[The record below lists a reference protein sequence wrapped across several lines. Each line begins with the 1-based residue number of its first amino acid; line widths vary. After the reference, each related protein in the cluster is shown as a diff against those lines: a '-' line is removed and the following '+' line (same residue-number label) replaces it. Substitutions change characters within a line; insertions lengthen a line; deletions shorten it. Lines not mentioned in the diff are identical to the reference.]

1 MQASSGIS
9 GNSLSLYKMKLL
21 QNYASPLIGP
31 LKDQRFREGEPYRL
45 MHFVVRQPVEEGL
58 LLYNVLTRAI
68 VLLTPEEARTM
79 EEDAAAVPELIAKWF
94 AVPLSFDDRNLAR
107 EVRAVGKMLEKCP
120 KGITGYTI
128 LTTTDCN
135 ARCFYCYEKGRRR
148 IPMTDRTARKAAE
161 FILRNSPGE
170 KVHLRWFGGEP
181 LYNKGVISLICGLLR
196 DAKVDYRSS
205 MVSNGYL
212 FDDQTI
218 AEAVGLWNLEKVQ
231 ITLDGTEEIYN
242 RSKAFIHTEGSP
254 YRRVLDNISRLLQAG
269 IRVNVR
275 LNIDRHNA
283 DDLFKLA
290 DILIAKHGGNKLFT
304 VYSHALFDVAES
316 AVSHTDAQRRDL
328 FETRMRLQEK
338 LRKGN
343 ISVDHKLPDKLKLH
357 RCMADSDTNILILP
371 DGHLGKCE
379 HFSDDHWVGDLD
391 SAERDETMLTEF
403 KRLREEIDA
412 CTDCPFYPDCFRLA
426 LCDEAAHC
434 YPEEREEKLQET
446 CQSLLSFYQKRK
458 DEVSD

>member
-1 MQASSGIS
+1 
-9 GNSLSLYKMKLL
+9 MKLL
-21 QNYASPLIGP
+21 QNYASPLVGL
-31 LKDQRFREGEPYRL
+31 LKDQLFREGEPYRL

-58 LLYNVLTRAI
+58 LLYNVLTRAV
-68 VLLTPEEARTM
+68 VLLAPEEARTM
-79 EEDAAAVPELIAKWF
+79 EEDAAAIPELIAKWF

-107 EVRAVGKMLEKCP
+107 EVRAVGKMLEKRP

-170 KVHLRWFGGEP
+170 KIRFRWFGGEP
-181 LYNKGVISLICGLLR
+181 LYNKRVISLICGLLR
-196 DAKVDYRSS
+196 DAKADYAST

-212 FDDQTI
+212 FDDETI
-218 AEAVGLWNLEKVQ
+218 TEAVGLWNLKKVQ
-231 ITLDGTEEIYN
+231 ITLDGTEEVYN
-242 RSKAFIHTEGSP
+242 RSKAFIQTEGSP
-254 YRRVLDNISRLLQAG
+254 YRRVLENVHRLLKAG

-283 DDLFKLA
+283 DDLFDLA
-290 DILIAKHGGNKLFT
+290 DVLIAKYGGNELFT
-304 VYSHALFDVAES
+304 VYSHSLFETGTAES
-316 AVSHTDAQRRDL
+316 AVSHSDAQRRDL

-338 LRKGN
+338 LRRGK
-343 ISVDHKLPDKLKLH
+343 IAVDQKLPEKLKLH
-357 RCMADSDTNILILP
+357 RCMADSDASIVILP

-379 HFSDDHWVGDLD
+379 HYSDGHWFGDLD
-391 SAERDETMLTEF
+391 SAERDESVPEEF
-403 KRLREEIDA
+403 KRLREEIEA
-412 CTDCPFYPDCFRLA
+412 CADCPFYPDCFRLT
-426 LCDEAAHC
+426 LCEEAAHC
-434 YPEEREEKLQET
+434 HPEEREEKLEEAR
-446 CQSLLSFYQKRK
+446 QSLLSFYQKRK

>member
-1 MQASSGIS
+1 
-9 GNSLSLYKMKLL
+9 MKLL
-21 QNYASPLIGP
+21 QNYASPLVGP

-58 LLYNVLTRAI
+58 LLYNVLTRAV

-79 EEDAAAVPELIAKWF
+79 DENAAAVPELVAKWF
-94 AVPLSFDDRNLAR
+94 AVPSSFDDRNLAR
-107 EVRAVGKMLEKCP
+107 EVRAVGKMLEKHP
-120 KGITGYTI
+120 KGISGYTI

-135 ARCFYCYEKGRRR
+135 ARCFYCCEKGRRK

-161 FILRNSPGE
+161 FILRNNPGE

-196 DAKVDYRSS
+196 DAKVDYHSS

-212 FDDQTI
+212 FDDETI
-218 AEAVGLWNLEKVQ
+218 DEAVGLWNLKKVQ
-231 ITLDGTEEIYN
+231 ITLDGTEEVYN
-242 RSKAFIHTEGSP
+242 RIKAFIYAEGSP
-254 YRRVLDNISRLLQAG
+254 YRRVLENIHRLLKAG

-304 VYSHALFDVAES
+304 VYSHSLFETGPSES
-316 AVSHTDAQRRDL
+316 AVSHTDARRRNL
-328 FETRMRLQEK
+328 FETRIRLQEK
-338 LRKGN
+338 LKRGR
-343 ISVDHKLPDKLKLH
+343 IAIDHKLPDKLKLH

-371 DGHLGKCE
+371 DGHLGKCD
-379 HFSDDHWVGDLD
+379 FSDEWVGDLE
-391 SAERDETMLTEF
+391 SAERDEKKLTEF

-412 CTDCPFYPDCFRLA
+412 CANCPFYPDCFRLT

-434 YPEEREEKLQET
+434 YPEEREEKLEET
-446 CQSLLSFYQKRK
+446 RQSLLSFYQKRK

>member
-1 MQASSGIS
+1 
-9 GNSLSLYKMKLL
+9 MKLL
-21 QNYASPLIGP
+21 QNYASTLVGL
-31 LKDQRFREGEPYRL
+31 LKDQQFRDGESYRL

-58 LLYNVLTRAI
+58 LLYNVLTRAV

-79 EEDAAAVPELIAKWF
+79 EEDVAAVPELVAKWF
-94 AVPLSFDDRNLAR
+94 AVPSSFDDRNLAR
-107 EVRAVGKMLEKCP
+107 EVRAVGKMLEKQP
-120 KGITGYTI
+120 KGISGYTI

-135 ARCFYCYEKGRRR
+135 ARCFYCCEKGRRK

-161 FILRNSPGE
+161 FILRNNPGE

-196 DAKVDYRSS
+196 DAKVDFQSS

-212 FDDQTI
+212 FDDETI
-218 AEAVGLWNLEKVQ
+218 DEAVGLWNLKKVQ
-231 ITLDGTEEIYN
+231 ITLDGTEEVYN
-242 RSKAFIHTEGSP
+242 RSKAFIYAEGSP
-254 YRRVLDNISRLLQAG
+254 YRRVLENLHRLLKAG

-304 VYSHALFDVAES
+304 VYSHSLFETGPSES
-316 AVSHTDAQRRDL
+316 AVSHTDARRRNL
-328 FETRMRLQEK
+328 FETRMRLQDK
-338 LRKGN
+338 LKRGM
-343 ISVDHKLPDKLKLH
+343 IAVDHKLPDKLKLH

-371 DGHLGKCE
+371 DGHLGKCD
-379 HFSDDHWVGDLD
+379 FSDEWVGDLE
-391 SAERDETMLTEF
+391 STERDEKKLTEF

-412 CTDCPFYPDCFRLA
+412 CADCPFYPDCFRLT
-426 LCDEAAHC
+426 LCEEAAHC
-434 YPEEREEKLQET
+434 HPEEREEKLQET
-446 CQSLLSFYQKRK
+446 RQSLLSFYQKRK

>member
-1 MQASSGIS
+1 
-9 GNSLSLYKMKLL
+9 MKLL
-21 QNYASPLIGP
+21 QNYASTLVGL
-31 LKDQRFREGEPYRL
+31 LKDQQFRDGESYRL

-58 LLYNVLTRAI
+58 LLYNVLTRAV

-79 EEDAAAVPELIAKWF
+79 EEDVAAVPELVAKWF
-94 AVPLSFDDRNLAR
+94 AVPSFFDDRNLAR
-107 EVRAVGKMLEKCP
+107 EVRAVGKMLEKQP
-120 KGITGYTI
+120 KGISGYTI

-135 ARCFYCYEKGRRR
+135 ARCFYCCEKGRRK

-161 FILRNSPGE
+161 FILRNNPGE

-196 DAKVDYRSS
+196 DAKVDFQSS

-212 FDDQTI
+212 FDDETI
-218 AEAVGLWNLEKVQ
+218 DEAVGLWNLKKVQ
-231 ITLDGTEEIYN
+231 ITLDGTEEVYN
-242 RSKAFIHTEGSP
+242 RSKAFIYAEGSP
-254 YRRVLDNISRLLQAG
+254 YRRVLENLHRLLKAG

-304 VYSHALFDVAES
+304 VYSHSLFETGPSES
-316 AVSHTDAQRRDL
+316 AVSHTDARRRNL
-328 FETRMRLQEK
+328 FETRMRLQDK
-338 LRKGN
+338 LKRGM
-343 ISVDHKLPDKLKLH
+343 IAVDHKLPDKLKLH

-371 DGHLGKCE
+371 DGHLGKCD
-379 HFSDDHWVGDLD
+379 FSDEWVGDLE
-391 SAERDETMLTEF
+391 STERDEKKLTEF

-412 CTDCPFYPDCFRLA
+412 CADCPFYPDCFRLT
-426 LCDEAAHC
+426 LCEEAAHC
-434 YPEEREEKLQET
+434 HPEEREEKLQET
-446 CQSLLSFYQKRK
+446 RQSLLSFYQKKK

>member
-1 MQASSGIS
+1 
-9 GNSLSLYKMKLL
+9 MKLL
-21 QNYASPLIGP
+21 QNYASTLVGL
-31 LKDQRFREGEPYRL
+31 LKDQQFRDGESYRL

-58 LLYNVLTRAI
+58 LLYNVLTRAV

-79 EEDAAAVPELIAKWF
+79 EEDVAAVPELVAKWF
-94 AVPLSFDDRNLAR
+94 AVPSSFDDRSLAR
-107 EVRAVGKMLEKCP
+107 EVRAVGKMLEKQP
-120 KGITGYTI
+120 KGISGYTI

-135 ARCFYCYEKGRRR
+135 ARCFYCCEKGRRK

-161 FILRNSPGE
+161 FILRNNPGE

-196 DAKVDYRSS
+196 DAKVDFQSS

-212 FDDQTI
+212 FDDETI
-218 AEAVGLWNLEKVQ
+218 DEAVGLWNLKKVQ
-231 ITLDGTEEIYN
+231 ITLDGTEEVYN
-242 RSKAFIHTEGSP
+242 RSKAFIYAEGSP
-254 YRRVLDNISRLLQAG
+254 YRRVLENLHRLLKAG

-304 VYSHALFDVAES
+304 VYSHSLFETGPSES
-316 AVSHTDAQRRDL
+316 AVSHTDARRRNL
-328 FETRMRLQEK
+328 FETRMRLQDK
-338 LRKGN
+338 LKRGM
-343 ISVDHKLPDKLKLH
+343 IAVDHKLPDKLKLH

-371 DGHLGKCE
+371 DGHLGKCD
-379 HFSDDHWVGDLD
+379 FSDEWVGDLE
-391 SAERDETMLTEF
+391 STERDEKKLTEF

-412 CTDCPFYPDCFRLA
+412 CADCPFYPDCFRLT
-426 LCDEAAHC
+426 LCEEAAHC
-434 YPEEREEKLQET
+434 HPEEREEKLQET
-446 CQSLLSFYQKRK
+446 RQSLLSFYQKKK

>member
-1 MQASSGIS
+1 
-9 GNSLSLYKMKLL
+9 MKLL

-45 MHFVVRQPVEEGL
+45 MNFVVRQPVEEGL
-58 LLYNVLTRAI
+58 LLYNVLTRAV

-79 EEDAAAVPELIAKWF
+79 EEDVAAVPELVAKWF
-94 AVPLSFDDRNLAR
+94 AVPSSFDDRNLAR
-107 EVRAVGKMLEKCP
+107 EVRAVGKMLEKQP
-120 KGITGYTI
+120 KGISGYTI

-135 ARCFYCYEKGRRR
+135 ARCFYCCEKGRRK

-161 FILRNSPGE
+161 FILRNNPGE

-196 DAKVDYRSS
+196 DAKVDFQSS

-212 FDDQTI
+212 FDDETI
-218 AEAVGLWNLEKVQ
+218 DEAVGLWNLKKVQ
-231 ITLDGTEEIYN
+231 ITLDGTEEVYN
-242 RSKAFIHTEGSP
+242 RSKAFIYAEGSP
-254 YRRVLDNISRLLQAG
+254 YRRVLENLHRLLKAG

-304 VYSHALFDVAES
+304 VYSHSLFETGPSES
-316 AVSHTDAQRRDL
+316 AVSHTDARRRNL
-328 FETRMRLQEK
+328 FETRMRLQDK
-338 LRKGN
+338 LKRGM
-343 ISVDHKLPDKLKLH
+343 IAVDHKLPDKLKLH

-371 DGHLGKCE
+371 DGHLGKCD
-379 HFSDDHWVGDLD
+379 FSDEWVGDLE
-391 SAERDETMLTEF
+391 STERDEKKLTEF

-412 CTDCPFYPDCFRLA
+412 CADCPFYPDCFRLT
-426 LCDEAAHC
+426 LCEEAAHC
-434 YPEEREEKLQET
+434 HPEEREEKLEEAR
-446 CQSLLSFYQKRK
+446 QSLLSFYQKRK

>member
-1 MQASSGIS
+1 
-9 GNSLSLYKMKLL
+9 MKLL
-21 QNYASPLIGP
+21 QNYASPFVGL
-31 LKDQRFREGEPYRL
+31 LKDQQFREGEPYRL
-45 MHFVVRQPVEEGL
+45 MPFVVWQPVEEGL
-58 LLYNVLTRAI
+58 LLYNVLTRAV

-79 EEDAAAVPELIAKWF
+79 EEDVAAVPELVAKWF
-94 AVPLSFDDRNLAR
+94 AVPSFFDDRNLAR
-107 EVRAVGKMLEKCP
+107 EVRAVGKMLEKQP
-120 KGITGYTI
+120 KGISGYTI

-135 ARCFYCYEKGRRR
+135 ARCFYCCEKGRRK

-161 FILRNSPGE
+161 FILRNNPGE

-196 DAKVDYRSS
+196 DAKVDFQSS

-212 FDDQTI
+212 FDDETI
-218 AEAVGLWNLEKVQ
+218 DEAVGLWNLKKVQ
-231 ITLDGTEEIYN
+231 ITLDGTEEVYN
-242 RSKAFIHTEGSP
+242 RSKAFIYAEGSP
-254 YRRVLDNISRLLQAG
+254 YRRVLENLHRLLKAG

-304 VYSHALFDVAES
+304 VYSHSLFETGPSES
-316 AVSHTDAQRRDL
+316 AVSHTDARRRNL
-328 FETRMRLQEK
+328 FETRMRLQDK
-338 LRKGN
+338 LKRGM
-343 ISVDHKLPDKLKLH
+343 IAVDHKLPDKLKLH

-371 DGHLGKCE
+371 DGHLGKCD
-379 HFSDDHWVGDLD
+379 FSDEWVGDLE
-391 SAERDETMLTEF
+391 STERDEKKLTEF

-412 CTDCPFYPDCFRLA
+412 CADCPFYPDCFRLT
-426 LCDEAAHC
+426 LCEEAAHC
-434 YPEEREEKLQET
+434 HPEEREEKLQET
-446 CQSLLSFYQKRK
+446 RQSLLSFYQKKK

>member
-1 MQASSGIS
+1 
-9 GNSLSLYKMKLL
+9 MKLL
-21 QNYASPLIGP
+21 QNYASTLVGL
-31 LKDQRFREGEPYRL
+31 LKDQQFRDGESYRL

-58 LLYNVLTRAI
+58 LLYSVLTRAV

-79 EEDAAAVPELIAKWF
+79 EEDVAAVPELVAKWF
-94 AVPLSFDDRNLAR
+94 AVPSSFDDRNLAR
-107 EVRAVGKMLEKCP
+107 EVRAVGKMLEKQP
-120 KGITGYTI
+120 KGISGYTI

-135 ARCFYCYEKGRRR
+135 ARCFYCCEKGRRK

-161 FILRNSPGE
+161 FILRNNPGE

-196 DAKVDYRSS
+196 DAKVDFQSS

-212 FDDQTI
+212 FDDETI
-218 AEAVGLWNLEKVQ
+218 DEAVGLWNLKKVQ
-231 ITLDGTEEIYN
+231 ITLDGTEEVYN
-242 RSKAFIHTEGSP
+242 RSKAFIYAEGSP
-254 YRRVLDNISRLLQAG
+254 YRRVLENLHRLLKAG

-304 VYSHALFDVAES
+304 VYSHSLFETGPSES
-316 AVSHTDAQRRDL
+316 AVSHTDARRRNL
-328 FETRMRLQEK
+328 FETRMRLQDK
-338 LRKGN
+338 LKRGM
-343 ISVDHKLPDKLKLH
+343 IAVDHKLPDKLKLH

-371 DGHLGKCE
+371 DGHLGKCD
-379 HFSDDHWVGDLD
+379 FSDEWVGDLE
-391 SAERDETMLTEF
+391 STERDEKKLTEF

-412 CTDCPFYPDCFRLA
+412 CADCPFYPDCFRLT
-426 LCDEAAHC
+426 LCEEAAHC
-434 YPEEREEKLQET
+434 HPEEREEKLEET
-446 CQSLLSFYQKRK
+446 RQSLLSFYQKRK

>member
-1 MQASSGIS
+1 
-9 GNSLSLYKMKLL
+9 MKLL
-21 QNYASPLIGP
+21 QNYASPLVGP

-58 LLYNVLTRAI
+58 LLYNVLTRAV

-79 EEDAAAVPELIAKWF
+79 DENAAAVPELVAKWF
-94 AVPLSFDDRNLAR
+94 AVPSSFDDRNLAR
-107 EVRAVGKMLEKCP
+107 EVRAVGKMLEKHP
-120 KGITGYTI
+120 QGISGYTI

-135 ARCFYCYEKGRRR
+135 ARCFYCCEKGRRK

-161 FILRNSPGE
+161 FILRNNPGE

-196 DAKVDYRSS
+196 DAKVDYHSS

-212 FDDQTI
+212 FDDETI
-218 AEAVGLWNLEKVQ
+218 DEAVGLWNLKKVQ
-231 ITLDGTEEIYN
+231 ITLDGTEEVYN
-242 RSKAFIHTEGSP
+242 RIKAFIYAEGSP
-254 YRRVLDNISRLLQAG
+254 YRRVLENIHRLLKAG

-304 VYSHALFDVAES
+304 VYSHSLFETGPSES
-316 AVSHTDAQRRDL
+316 AVSHTDARRRNL
-328 FETRMRLQEK
+328 FETRIRLQEK
-338 LRKGN
+338 LKRGR
-343 ISVDHKLPDKLKLH
+343 IAIDHKLPDKLKLH

-371 DGHLGKCE
+371 DGHLGKCD
-379 HFSDDHWVGDLD
+379 FSDEWVGDLE
-391 SAERDETMLTEF
+391 SAERDEKKLTEF

-412 CTDCPFYPDCFRLA
+412 CANCPFYPDCFRLT

-434 YPEEREEKLQET
+434 YPEEREEKLEET
-446 CQSLLSFYQKRK
+446 RQSLLSFYQKRK

>member
-1 MQASSGIS
+1 
-9 GNSLSLYKMKLL
+9 MKLL
-21 QNYASPLIGP
+21 RNYASPLVGL
-31 LKDQRFREGEPYRL
+31 LKDQQFRDGESYRL
-45 MHFVVRQPVEEGL
+45 MHFVVRQQVEEGL
-58 LLYNVLTRAI
+58 LLYNVLTRAV
-68 VLLTPEEARTM
+68 VLLTPEEARAM
-79 EEDAAAVPELIAKWF
+79 EEDAAAVPALVAKWF
-94 AVPLSFDDRNLAR
+94 AVPFSFDDRNLAR
-107 EVRAVGKMLEKCP
+107 EVRAVGKMLEKRP

-135 ARCFYCYEKGRRR
+135 ARCFYCYEKGRKR

-161 FILRNSPGE
+161 FILRNNPGE

-212 FDDQTI
+212 FDDETT
-218 AEAVGLWNLEKVQ
+218 AEAVGLWNLKKVQ
-231 ITLDGTEEIYN
+231 ITLDGTEEVYN
-242 RSKAFIHTEGSP
+242 RSKSFIYAEGSP
-254 YRRVLDNISRLLQAG
+254 YRRVLENIHRLLQAG

-283 DDLFKLA
+283 DDLFELA
-290 DILIAKHGGNKLFT
+290 DILIAKFGGNELFSA
-304 VYSHALFDVAES
+304 YSHSLFDVAES
-316 AVSHTDAQRRDL
+316 VVSHTEAQRREL
-328 FETRMRLQEK
+328 FETRMRLQGK
-338 LRKGN
+338 LKRGKV
-343 ISVDHKLPDKLKLH
+343 SVDHKLPDKLKLH
-357 RCMADSDTNILILP
+357 RCMADSDANILILP

-379 HFSDDHWVGDLD
+379 HYSDDHWVGHLD
-391 SAERDETMLTEF
+391 SAERDEKMLTEF

-412 CTDCPFYPDCFRLA
+412 CADCPFYPDCFRLT

-434 YPEEREEKLQET
+434 YPEEREEKLEET
-446 CQSLLSFYQKRK
+446 RQSLLSFYQKRK

>member
-1 MQASSGIS
+1 
-9 GNSLSLYKMKLL
+9 MKLL
-21 QNYASPLIGP
+21 QNYASTLVGL
-31 LKDQRFREGEPYRL
+31 LKDQQFRDGESYRL

-58 LLYNVLTRAI
+58 LLYNVLTRAV

-79 EEDAAAVPELIAKWF
+79 EEDVAAVPELVAKWF
-94 AVPLSFDDRNLAR
+94 AVPSSFDDRNLAR
-107 EVRAVGKMLEKCP
+107 EVRAVGKMLEKQP
-120 KGITGYTI
+120 KGISGYTI

-135 ARCFYCYEKGRRR
+135 ARCFYCCEKGRRK

-161 FILRNSPGE
+161 FILRNNPGE

-196 DAKVDYRSS
+196 DAKVDFQSS

-212 FDDQTI
+212 FDDETI
-218 AEAVGLWNLEKVQ
+218 DEAVGLWNLKKVQ
-231 ITLDGTEEIYN
+231 ITLDGTEEVYN
-242 RSKAFIHTEGSP
+242 RSKAFIYAEGSP
-254 YRRVLDNISRLLQAG
+254 YRRVLENLHRLLKAG

-304 VYSHALFDVAES
+304 VYSHSLFETGPSES
-316 AVSHTDAQRRDL
+316 AVSHTDARRRNL
-328 FETRMRLQEK
+328 FETRMRLQDK
-338 LRKGN
+338 LKRGM
-343 ISVDHKLPDKLKLH
+343 IAVDHKLPDKLKLH

-371 DGHLGKCE
+371 DGHLGKCD
-379 HFSDDHWVGDLD
+379 FSDEWVGDLE
-391 SAERDETMLTEF
+391 SAERDEKMLTEF

-446 CQSLLSFYQKRK
+446 RQSLLSFYQKKK

>member
-1 MQASSGIS
+1 
-9 GNSLSLYKMKLL
+9 MKLL
-21 QNYASPLIGP
+21 QNYASPLVGP

-45 MHFVVRQPVEEGL
+45 MNFVVKQPVEEGL
-58 LLYNVLTRAI
+58 LLYNVLTRAV

-79 EEDAAAVPELIAKWF
+79 EEDAAAIPELIAKWF
-94 AVPLSFDDRNLAR
+94 TVPLSFDDRNLAR
-107 EVRAVGKMLEKCP
+107 EVRAVGKMLEKRP

-148 IPMTDRTARKAAE
+148 IPMTDRTAQKVAD
-161 FILRNSPGE
+161 FILRNNPGG
-170 KVHLRWFGGEP
+170 KVRLRWFGGEP
-181 LYNKGVISLICGLLR
+181 LYNKRAISLICGLLR
-196 DAKVDYRSS
+196 DAKADYQSS

-212 FDDQTI
+212 FDNETI
-218 AEAVGLWNLEKVQ
+218 AEAVGLWNLKKVQ
-231 ITLDGTEEIYN
+231 ITLDGTEEVYN
-242 RSKAFIHTEGSP
+242 RSKAFIYAEGSP
-254 YRRVLDNISRLLQAG
+254 YRRVLENIHRLLQAG

-283 DDLFKLA
+283 DDLFDLA
-290 DILIAKHGGNKLFT
+290 DILIAKYGGNELFT
-304 VYSHALFDVAES
+304 VYSHSLFETGVAES
-316 AVSHTDAQRRDL
+316 AVSHTDAQRKEL

-338 LRKGN
+338 LKRGDVA
-343 ISVDHKLPDKLKLH
+343 VDHKLPDKLKLH
-357 RCMADSDTNILILP
+357 RCMADSDANILILP

-391 SAERDETMLTEF
+391 SAERDESVLEEF

-412 CTDCPFYPDCFRLA
+412 CADCPLYPDCFRLA

-446 CQSLLSFYQKRK
+446 RQSLLYFYQKRK
-458 DEVSD
+458 DEVLD

>member
-1 MQASSGIS
+1 
-9 GNSLSLYKMKLL
+9 MKLL
-21 QNYASPLIGP
+21 QNYASTLVGL
-31 LKDQRFREGEPYRL
+31 LKDQQFRDGESYRL

-58 LLYNVLTRAI
+58 LLYNVLTRAV
-68 VLLTPEEARTM
+68 VLLTPEDARTM
-79 EEDAAAVPELIAKWF
+79 EEDVAAVPELVAKWF
-94 AVPLSFDDRNLAR
+94 AVPSSFDDRNLAR
-107 EVRAVGKMLEKCP
+107 EVRAVGKMLEKQP
-120 KGITGYTI
+120 KGISGYTI

-135 ARCFYCYEKGRRR
+135 ARCFYCCEKGRRK

-161 FILRNSPGE
+161 FILRNNPGE

-196 DAKVDYRSS
+196 DAKVDFQSS

-212 FDDQTI
+212 FDDETI
-218 AEAVGLWNLEKVQ
+218 DEAVGLWNLKKVQ
-231 ITLDGTEEIYN
+231 ITLDGTEEVYN
-242 RSKAFIHTEGSP
+242 RSKAFIYAEGSP
-254 YRRVLDNISRLLQAG
+254 YRRVLENLHRLLKAG

-304 VYSHALFDVAES
+304 VYSHSLFETGPSES
-316 AVSHTDAQRRDL
+316 AVSHTDARRRNL
-328 FETRMRLQEK
+328 FETRMRLQDK
-338 LRKGN
+338 LKRGM
-343 ISVDHKLPDKLKLH
+343 IAVDHKLPDKLKLH

-371 DGHLGKCE
+371 DGHLGKCD
-379 HFSDDHWVGDLD
+379 FSDEWVGDLE
-391 SAERDETMLTEF
+391 STERDEKKLTEF

-412 CTDCPFYPDCFRLA
+412 CADCPFYPDCFRLA

-434 YPEEREEKLQET
+434 YPEEREEKQEET
-446 CQSLLSFYQKRK
+446 RQSLLSFYQKRK

>member
-1 MQASSGIS
+1 
-9 GNSLSLYKMKLL
+9 MKLL
-21 QNYASPLIGP
+21 QNYASTLVGL
-31 LKDQRFREGEPYRL
+31 LKDQQFRDGESYRL

-58 LLYNVLTRAI
+58 LLYNVLTRAV

-79 EEDAAAVPELIAKWF
+79 EEDVAAVPELVAKWF
-94 AVPLSFDDRNLAR
+94 AVPSSFDDRNLAR
-107 EVRAVGKMLEKCP
+107 EVRAVGKMLEKQP
-120 KGITGYTI
+120 KGISGYTI

-135 ARCFYCYEKGRRR
+135 ARCFYCCEKGRRK

-161 FILRNSPGE
+161 FILRNNPGE

-196 DAKVDYRSS
+196 DAKVDFQSS

-212 FDDQTI
+212 FDDETI
-218 AEAVGLWNLEKVQ
+218 DEAVGLWNLKKVQ
-231 ITLDGTEEIYN
+231 ITLDGTEEVYN
-242 RSKAFIHTEGSP
+242 RSKAFIYAEGSP
-254 YRRVLDNISRLLQAG
+254 YRRVLENLHRLLKAG

-304 VYSHALFDVAES
+304 VYSHSLFETGPSES
-316 AVSHTDAQRRDL
+316 AVSHTDARRRNL
-328 FETRMRLQEK
+328 FETRMRLQDK
-338 LRKGN
+338 LKRGM
-343 ISVDHKLPDKLKLH
+343 IAVDHKLPDKLKLH

-371 DGHLGKCE
+371 DGHLGKCD
-379 HFSDDHWVGDLD
+379 FSDEWVGDLE
-391 SAERDETMLTEF
+391 STERDEKKLTEF

-446 CQSLLSFYQKRK
+446 RQSLLSFYQKKK

>member
-1 MQASSGIS
+1 
-9 GNSLSLYKMKLL
+9 MKLL
-21 QNYASPLIGP
+21 QNYASTLVGL
-31 LKDQRFREGEPYRL
+31 LKDQQFRDGESYRL

-58 LLYNVLTRAI
+58 LLYNVLTRAV

-79 EEDAAAVPELIAKWF
+79 EEDVAAVPELVAKWF
-94 AVPLSFDDRNLAR
+94 AVPSSFDDRNLAR
-107 EVRAVGKMLEKCP
+107 EVRAVGKMLEKQP
-120 KGITGYTI
+120 KGISGYTI

-135 ARCFYCYEKGRRR
+135 ARCFYCCEKGRRK

-161 FILRNSPGE
+161 FILRNNPGE

-196 DAKVDYRSS
+196 DAKVDFQSS

-212 FDDQTI
+212 FDDETI
-218 AEAVGLWNLEKVQ
+218 DEAVGLWNLKKVQ
-231 ITLDGTEEIYN
+231 ITLDGTEEVYN
-242 RSKAFIHTEGSP
+242 RSKAFIYAEGSP
-254 YRRVLDNISRLLQAG
+254 YRRVLENLHRLLKAG

-304 VYSHALFDVAES
+304 VYSHSLFETGPSES
-316 AVSHTDAQRRDL
+316 AVSHTDARRRNL
-328 FETRMRLQEK
+328 FETRMRLQDK
-338 LRKGN
+338 LKRGM
-343 ISVDHKLPDKLKLH
+343 IAVDHKLPDKLKLH

-371 DGHLGKCE
+371 DGHLGKCD
-379 HFSDDHWVGDLD
+379 FSDEWVGDLE
-391 SAERDETMLTEF
+391 STERDEKKLTEF

-412 CTDCPFYPDCFRLA
+412 CADCPFYPDCFRLT
-426 LCDEAAHC
+426 LCEEAAHC
-434 YPEEREEKLQET
+434 HPEEREEKLQET
-446 CQSLLSFYQKRK
+446 RQSLLYFYQKRK